1 MNAQESLITLYF
13 NVIIDFQDSQGSTNT
28 DIQGNVSVKTS
39 DRFFFLMSLLAMCFM
54 CKLL

>member
-39 DRFFFLMSLLAMCFM
+39 DRFFFSHVPVGYVLHV
-54 CKLL
+54 